1 MTIEGEKDMIEM
13 KRLLLLGAA
22 LSLAVGCVAE
32 SDVTDEGADEGQQA
46 DQQTAGGTGVETL
59 TRIPAF
65 VTPGGMKEPAESVNV
80 PGITY
85 FQTYAVGSSNVGWEY
100 VAASQTSTVANHG
113 GAQLRVAVLQYG
125 YGVANGSMSGTSGT
139 RYATDNLCGPFSSLH
154 YCSAGET
161 ITGFIY
167 YFSFDGLQGGSFS
180 AYSTSLGIP
189 AGTPTDGML
198 VL

>member
-1 MTIEGEKDMIEM
+1 MTIEGEKDMIAM
-13 KRLLLLGAA
+13 KTLILGAA
-22 LSLAVGCVAE
+22 LSLAVGCVEE
-32 SDVTDEGADEGQQA
+32 SEVTTVDEGA
-46 DQQTAGGTGVETL
+46 DQQTAGDTGVETL
-59 TRIPAF
+59 NRIPSF
-65 VTPGGMKEPAESVNV
+65 VSPGGMKEPAESVNV

-100 VAASQTSTVANHG
+100 VSASQTSTVADHG
-113 GAQLRVAVLQYG
+113 GAMLRVAVLQYG

-154 YCSAGET
+154 YCSPGET
-161 ITGFIY
+161 LTGFIY

-189 AGTPTDGML
+189 SGTPTDGML

>member
-1 MTIEGEKDMIEM
+1 MIEM
-13 KRLLLLGAA
+13 KKWFLLGAA
-22 LSLAVGCVAE
+22 LSLIGGCVAE
-32 SDVTDEGADEGQQA
+32 SDVTDETNGEELGE
-46 DQQTAGGTGVETL
+46 TAGAEPAQGTAPSL
-59 TRIPAF
+59 DKIPAF
-65 VTPGGMKEPAESVNV
+65 KAPTGEKVPSEGVLV

-85 FQTYAVGSSNVGWEY
+85 FQTYAVGSSNIGWEY
-100 VAASQTSTVANHG
+100 VTSSQTSTVSNHG

-180 AYSTSLGIP
+180 TYSTSMGIP
-189 AGTPTDGML
+189 AGTPTDAML